1 MSETPQIDTL
11 RQKTRQQRAAMVWEM
26 VWAAIQFPAIV
37 ILAACALL
45 WSDILNAVPRPVPL
59 LILIALAGL
68 FLFSLKSFLT
78 IKRPPAAVVW
88 RKLESANS
96 LQHREASSLDDT
108 FVPGSGA
115 EELWTEHLRRKL
127 SVLTDLKLAWPKSL
141 WRSFD
146 PWALRL
152 PVAMLAL
159 AAFMLGS
166 GGLVSNFQNAAMF
179 TAPLPEK
186 VIVLDAWAKPPPY
199 TGKAPLLLTS
209 PAMAEKLKTQG
220 EIVLP
225 ENSSFSLRLTN
236 ATAPQ
241 LAFVSPGSDTP
252 ITLTD
257 AKTAKTDDGFT
268 AEIKLDRPVT
278 IKVMDGNKELAN
290 YPFAVI
296 ADEAP
301 RIEFVGEPKPEGLG
315 HLAVKW
321 KASDDYG
328 VKSVTAEISLSD
340 TQEDGQG
347 FASNGVFLYDPP
359 IFKIA
364 MGKPNA
370 KQIEETTTGDL
381 AGHAWAGLFV
391 EMTLTARDATGHKA
405 TTAPQRFK
413 LPDREFIRPLAQ
425 AFAEQRKKI
434 ILSPDAAPDASTMV
448 GAMLRYPVDIK
459 DNAGLII
466 TLASVKS
473 RLATASSPDDVVAV
487 VKDLWPL
494 ILNIED
500 GHMNDI
506 REELK
511 NLADQLKQAL
521 RDGAPKE
528 KIDELMRRMREA
540 MNKLAQQLQKEGQKR
555 QADGT
560 MPKQQGKSLT
570 PEDLQKMLDAIEQLN
585 KSGSKDA
592 AEQLLSELDKLL
604 QNLQPGEGSMADN
617 GAPGAQEQMDALSG
631 MMGKQR
637 KLMDETQRMG
647 QNGKE
652 GEGEGLAGKQK
663 GLKGDLGKL
672 GDGLSPEDGGN
683 SLGEAGKN
691 MGQAEGAL
699 RDGNKGEALRQQG
712 EVMKKLREAMGK
724 LADKA
729 GQEAQRGT
737 GGRSGNADDD
747 PLGRPRASHSPNTG
761 PNKNLVPSELA
772 MRRAREILEELRG
785 RANAEGLDDNTKA
798 YIDRLLKGLY

>member
-11 RQKTRQQRAAMVWEM
+11 RQKTRLQRIAMLWEQ
-26 VWAAIQFPAIV
+26 VWAAIQGPALV
-37 ILAACALL
+37 ALAACALL
-45 WSDILNAVPRPVPL
+45 WSGLLNVLPRPLPFVV
-59 LILIALAGL
+59 LIALAGL
-68 FLFSLKSFLT
+68 FLFSLKSLL
-78 IKRPPAAVVW
+78 ILKSPPAVAVL
-88 RKLESANS
+88 RKLESSND
-96 LQHREASSLDDT
+96 LHHREASSLGDT

-127 SVLTDLKLAWPKSL
+127 AALRDLNLAWPKSL

-146 PWALRL
+146 PLALRL
-152 PVAMLAL
+152 PIMMLAL
-159 AAFMLGS
+159 AGFFLGN
-166 GGLVSNFQNAAMF
+166 GGLVANLQNAASL
-179 TAPLPEK
+179 TAPPPEK
-186 VIVLDAWAKPPPY
+186 AIVLDAWAKPPPY

-209 PAMAEKLKTQG
+209 PAMVEKLKAQG

-225 ENSSFSLRLTN
+225 ENSTFSLRLTN
-236 ATAPQ
+236 AAAPQ
-241 LAFVSPGSDTP
+241 LTFTSPGSDAAVK
-252 ITLTD
+252 LAD
-257 AKTAKTDDGFT
+257 AKIAKTDEGFT
-268 AEIKLDRPVT
+268 AEVKLDRPVT
-278 IKVMDGNKELAN
+278 VKVMDGTKELVS
-290 YPFAVI
+290 YPFTVV

-301 RIEFVGEPKPEGLG
+301 KIEFVGEPRPQGLG
-315 HLAVKW
+315 HLAIKW

-328 VKSVTAEISLSD
+328 VKSVTSEISLSD

-347 FASNGVFLYDPP
+347 FANNGVFLYEAPV
-359 IFKIA
+359 FKIA
-364 MGKPNA
+364 ISKPNA
-370 KQIEETTTGDL
+370 KLVEETTTGDL
-381 AGHAWAGLFV
+381 AGHPWAGLFV
-391 EMTLTARDATGHKA
+391 EMTLTVQDAAGHKT

-413 LPDREFIRPLAQ
+413 LPEREFIRPLAQ

-434 ILSPDAAPDASTMV
+434 ILSPDAAPDASTML

-459 DNAGLII
+459 DSAGLILN
-466 TLASVKS
+466 LASVKS
-473 RLATASSPDDVVAV
+473 RLATASAPEDVVAV
-487 VKDLWPL
+487 VNDLWPL
-494 ILNIED
+494 ILGIED
-500 GHMNDI
+500 GKMKDV

-511 NLADQLKQAL
+511 NLAAQLKQAL
-521 RDGAPKE
+521 RDGAPNE

-540 MNKLAQQLQKEGQKR
+540 MNKLADQLQKEGKKR

-560 MPKQQGKSLT
+560 MPKQRGKALS

-585 KSGSKDA
+585 KNGSKDA
-592 AEQLLSELDKLL
+592 AEQMLSELDKLL

-647 QNGKE
+647 QNGKD
-652 GEGEGLAGKQK
+652 GEGEDLAGKQK

-672 GDGLSPEDGGN
+672 GEGLSPGEGGD

-699 RDGNKGEALRQQG
+699 RGNNKDEALRQQG

-729 GQEAQRGT
+729 GKQGQQGA
-737 GGRSGNADDD
+737 GGRSGNANDD
-747 PLGRPRASHSPNTG
+747 PLGRPRASHNPNTG
-761 PNKNLVPSELA
+761 PNRNLVPSELS

-785 RANAEGLDDNTKA
+785 RANAEGLDENTKA